1 MTKHRF
7 TGVSLALLA
16 VISLFALL
24 TPIQAAL
31 AGAADPQTYS
41 FTVTEMLMDVTVL
54 PEGATRIVYD
64 ITFENAAD
72 PIDIV
77 DIGTPN
83 EDYDLS
89 QMTASIDGQRLTDI
103 RTSTYIDTGVEIH
116 LGSYA
121 IDTFDTGTLR
131 FEFVSPDMVYAD
143 TTNEE
148 NASLQITPTWFDD
161 SLITGPGNI
170 EIRIHMLPGID
181 PDEVLWQDEEFIGK
195 YKDERGNA
203 IVVWRYENVRPTEAY
218 RVGVSFPRR
227 GLTQVQ
233 EVTFWDIAGMWIAGI
248 LPFIFGCLPIVVI
261 AGVGFLIVRAIVRA
275 SRPDYLPPIAQT
287 EGGGIKRGLTAPEA
301 AVLIEVP
308 LTKVLTLV
316 VFGMLEKGLIRQTDD
331 APLTVE
337 VVEDF
342 RVADQPHLRE
352 KSTQH
357 QYRRRMAQQAGTI
370 IHRYEQPFLDLIE
383 AHPDTAVQKLSV
395 VKPMKE
401 LVDGVAE
408 KMRGFDLSDTQDYY
422 RRVIERA
429 MEQASKLGDI
439 KQREAYLDKYAP
451 WVMMDKG
458 YRPVMTMGGYHYWPM
473 WARQIHAGSTG
484 SNIGGAKGR
493 GASGGRASTTTFG
506 DVSASFAGW
515 AETTMGGMAAAI
527 LPTGLSKP
535 APPSTS
541 SGSSYRGGSSCAC
554 ACAGC
559 ACACACAGG
568 GR

>member
-1 MTKHRF
+1 MTKHRLIV
-7 TGVSLALLA
+7 GLLVVAALAALLA
-16 VISLFALL
+16 IVQ
-24 TPIQAAL
+24 PVL
-31 AGAADPQTYS
+31 AGVADPQNYS
-41 FTVTEMLMDVTVL
+41 FTVTEMLMDVTVQ
-54 PEGATRIVYD
+54 PNGSARIVYD
-64 ITFENAAD
+64 ITLQNAAD

-83 EDYDLS
+83 DDYDLS
-89 QMTASIDGQRLTDI
+89 QMTASVDGHRLTDI

-116 LGSYA
+116 LGAYA
-121 IDTFDTGTLR
+121 IATFETGTLH

-148 NASLQITPTWFDD
+148 NASLQITPTWFDS
-161 SLITGPGNI
+161 SLIYGPGNI
-170 EIRIHMLPGID
+170 EIRVHMLPDIE
-181 PDEVLWQDEEFIGK
+181 PDEVLWQDEEFTGK
-195 YKDERGNA
+195 YRDEQGNV
-203 IVVWRYENVRPTEAY
+203 IVVWRYEEVAPVEDY

-227 GLTQVQ
+227 GLTQVH

-275 SRPDYLPPIAQT
+275 SRPNYLPPIAQT

-301 AVLIEVP
+301 AVLVEVP

-337 VVEDF
+337 VVETF
-342 RVADQPHLRE
+342 TVADQPHLRE

-408 KMRGFDLSDTQDYY
+408 KMKGFDLSDSQDYY

-429 MEQASKLGDI
+429 IEQASAIGDI

-458 YRPVMTMGGYHYWPM
+458 YRPVMTMGGYHYWPR
-473 WARQIHAGSTG
+473 WARQIHTGSTG
-484 SNIGGAKGR
+484 AGVGGSKGR
-493 GASGGRASTTTFG
+493 GSSGGRASTTTFG

-527 LPTGLSKP
+527 LPTSLSKP

-541 SGSSYRGGSSCAC
+541 SGSSFRGGSSCAC